1 MSKSTSEPFFPID
14 DLTKHQS
21 QNYLANIIRLEINR
35 HVNSDKKSDQAFY
48 VVDLENMVQKQ
59 ASWLRSIPRVKPY
72 YAVKCNP
79 TPIVLELLATL
90 GCGFDCAS
98 KGEIDQVLG
107 IGVAPHRI
115 IYANPCKASLF
126 IRHARAVGVRYM
138 TFDNEYE
145 LDKIQR
151 LYPEAL
157 MVIRIKVN
165 DSYARCPLGSKF
177 GAHLDQVPGL
187 LLKAK
192 ELGVQVVGCSFHV
205 GSGCMSAQAYSQAIA
220 SARSVFDTG
229 LALRFK
235 MTYLD
240 IGGGF
245 PGSPEATEVSFDELA
260 QAVNEALDLHFPALD
275 LNGNSTNLTIISE
288 LGRYYVASAFT
299 LATSVIAKQI
309 DEYQTEQGSRT
320 EMTYYLNEGVY
331 GSFIC
336 TRFDHVVPKPVLIN
350 AHVNQPMYLSHLA
363 GPTCD
368 RMDLIRRNVILPEMT
383 VGDWMYMVNMG
394 AYTVSVVT
402 GYCGF
407 SVPRLVY
414 NVSAR
419 TRQMLTSLPG
429 WKQINRNVSGDEE
442 SDQTFYVVN
451 LEDMVQKH
459 AIWLRSIPR
468 VEPYYAVK
476 CNPTPIVLELLAT
489 LGCGFDCASKGEIDQ
504 VLGIG
509 VTPDRIIYANPCKA
523 SSFIRHAR
531 TVGVRYMTFDN
542 EYELDKVQRLYPEAL
557 MVIRIKVEDS
567 YARCPLGSKFGADL
581 NQVPGLLLKA
591 RELGV
596 QVVGCSF
603 HVGSGCMSAQ
613 AYSLAI
619 ASARIVF
626 DTGLALG
633 FDMIYLDIG
642 GGFPGSHGDND
653 VSFDELAHAVNEAL
667 DRYFPAIDLD
677 GNPTNL
683 TIISELG
690 RYYVAS
696 AFTLVTSVI
705 GKQIDEYQTEQGT
718 RTEMT
723 YHLNDGVYGSFID
736 CILYDHV
743 VPEPVLLN
751 PHVNEP
757 RYLSHLAGPTCD
769 SMDLIRRDVIL
780 PDMTVG
786 DWMYMVN
793 MGAYTLSVIT
803 GYCGFPVPRL
813 VYNVSARARRALAV
827 QVLGS

>member
-1 MSKSTSEPFFPID
+1 Q
-14 DLTKHQS
+14 DLTKQQL
-21 QNYLANIIRLEINR
+21 QNNIADIIRLEINR
-35 HVNSDKKSDQAFY
+35 HVKSDKKGDQAFY
-48 VVDLENMVQKQ
+48 VVDLENMVRKH

-115 IYANPCKASLF
+115 IYANPCKAGSF
-126 IRHARAVGVRYM
+126 IRHARTVGVRYM

-145 LDKIQR
+145 LDKVQR

-157 MVIRIKVN
+157 MVIRIKVD

-177 GAHLDQVPGL
+177 GAHLDQVPSL

-192 ELGVQVVGCSFHV
+192 DLGVQVIGCSFHV

-220 SARSVFDTG
+220 SARS
-229 LALRFK
+229 
-235 MTYLD
+235 
-240 IGGGF
+240 GGF
-245 PGSPEATEVSFDELA
+245 PGSPGATEVSFDELA
-260 QAVNEALDLHFPALD
+260 RAVNESLDLHFPVID

-309 DEYQTEQGSRT
+309 DEYQTEQGTRI
-320 EMTYYLNEGVY
+320 EITYYLNEGVY

-336 TRFDHVVPKPVLIN
+336 TR
-350 AHVNQPMYLSHLA
+350 
-363 GPTCD
+363 
-368 RMDLIRRNVILPEMT
+368 RNVILPEIT

-414 NVSAR
+414 NMSAR
-419 TRQMLTSLPG
+419 ARKILIGLPG
-429 WKQINRNVSGDEE
+429 WKQINRNVCGDEE
-442 SDQTFYVVN
+442 SDQAFYVVN

-476 CNPTPIVLELLAT
+476 CNPTPIVLELLAN

-509 VTPDRIIYANPCKA
+509 VAPNRIIYANPCKA
-523 SSFIRHAR
+523 SSFISHAR
-531 TVGVRYMTFDN
+531 AVGVRHMTFDN

-557 MVIRIKVEDS
+557 MVIRIKVNDS
-567 YARCPLGSKFGADL
+567 YARCPLGSKFGAHLD
-581 NQVPGLLLKA
+581 QMPGLLLRA
-591 RELGV
+591 RELDV

-603 HVGSGCMSAQ
+603 HVGSGCMSAE
-613 AYSLAI
+613 AYSQAI
-619 ASARIVF
+619 ASARSVF

-633 FDMIYLDIG
+633 FKMTYLDIG
-642 GGFPGSHGDND
+642 GGFPGSPGANE
-653 VSFDELAHAVNEAL
+653 VSFDILVHAVNEAL
-667 DRYFPAIDLD
+667 DRHFPVIDLD
-677 GNPTNL
+677 GNSTNF

-705 GKQIDEYQTEQGT
+705 AKQIDEYQTEQGT

-723 YHLNDGVYGSFID
+723 YYLNEGVYGSFID

-743 VPEPVLLN
+743 VPEPVLIN
-751 PHVNEP
+751 HHRNEP

-780 PDMTVG
+780 PEMTVG

-793 MGAYTLSVIT
+793 MGAYTVSVIT
-803 GYCGFPVPRL
+803 GYCGFSAPRL
-813 VYNVSARARRALAV
+813 VYNVSARARKMLV
-827 QVLGS
+827 NLPGWK